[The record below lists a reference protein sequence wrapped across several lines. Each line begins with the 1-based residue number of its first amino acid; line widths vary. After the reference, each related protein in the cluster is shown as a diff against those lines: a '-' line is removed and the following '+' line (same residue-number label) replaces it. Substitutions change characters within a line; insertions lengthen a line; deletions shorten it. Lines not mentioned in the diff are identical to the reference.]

1 MVENKH
7 IHTYIQQAGIPVF
20 SRCTEHTSG
29 INQIIKE
36 AREDKKNFA
45 AMWFD
50 LANAFGSLLHKL
62 IGSAMELYHI
72 LEKVQGIVKSYI
84 EGMRTEV
91 TVDDCT

>member
-7 IHTYIQQAGIPVF
+7 IDTYIQKAGIPGF

-36 AREDKKNFA
+36 AREDKNFA
-45 AMWFD
+45 AMWLD
-50 LANAFGSLLHKL
+50 LANAYGSLPLKL

-72 LEKVQGIVKSYI
+72 LEKVQGIVKSYF